1 MSGLR
6 DQHLPFAKF
15 HREEEDPGE
24 IVGCD
29 MSAAVTPAPSKSK
42 GFLGKESPRDCQP

>member
-6 DQHLPFAKF
+6 DQHLSFANF
-15 HREEEDPGE
+15 HREEEDRGE

-29 MSAAVTPAPSKSK
+29 MSAVVMPAPSKSK
-42 GFLGKESPRDCQP
+42 GFWGKESLGDRRP

>member
-6 DQHLPFAKF
+6 DQHLPFANF
-15 HREEEDPGE
+15 HREEEDRGE

-29 MSAAVTPAPSKSK
+29 MSAAVMPVPSKSK
-42 GFLGKESPRDCQP
+42 GFWGNASLGDCQP